1 MLSGP
6 FSSFLL
12 KARFWGKTM
21 KIYINLQK
29 FCVTLNM
36 NVYDKGD
43 ITRKFRLYRF
53 QLIES
58 SRLAFVGMI
67 TNLPGQ
73 QREAQFY
80 SLQLDLNFIP
90 NFRLGPRF

>member
-1 MLSGP
+1 
-6 FSSFLL
+6 
-12 KARFWGKTM
+12 M
-21 KIYINLQK
+21 KIYTNLQK

-36 NVYDKGD
+36 VVYDKGD
-43 ITRKFRLYRF
+43 ITRKFRLYTF

-67 TNLPGQ
+67 TNLPGL
-73 QREAQFY
+73 RSILA
-80 SLQLDLNFIP
+80 NWIFIP